1 MSQENENVGVVRAM
15 YEAFN
20 RGDWDAVLER
30 VAPEIEFETD
40 PRHPE
45 AGIYRGHER
54 FRRLWEDI
62 EAPFEETVVE
72 PEKFFAHGD
81 HVVAFVT
88 MRRRPIGGSEGLA
101 IRIGELWTVRE
112 GKLVRGQAFG
122 DRQKAL
128 EAVGLSE

>member
-1 MSQENENVGVVRAM
+1 MSQENVEIVRAM

-20 RGDWDAVLER
+20 RGDWDAVLEH

-54 FRRLWEDI
+54 FGRLWEDI

-88 MRRRPIGGSEGLA
+88 MRRRPIGSSDELA

-112 GKLVRGQAFG
+112 GKLVRGQPLATARKPSKPPG
-122 DRQKAL
+122 
-128 EAVGLSE
+128 